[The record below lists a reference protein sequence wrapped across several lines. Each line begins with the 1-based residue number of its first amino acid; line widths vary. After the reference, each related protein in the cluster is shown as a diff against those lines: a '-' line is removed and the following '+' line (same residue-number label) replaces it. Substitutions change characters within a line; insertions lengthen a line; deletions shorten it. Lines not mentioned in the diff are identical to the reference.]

1 MAIVNGSCTLPQ
13 LKARL
18 NIGDNRDDATLEA
31 LVTAVSRQIED
42 YTGHRFYATTATRVY
57 TAVSPT
63 CLLLPRGHDLLS
75 VTTLKTDEDGDR
87 TYEVTWDADDYDLR
101 PSNAPSDGLPYWQLH
116 TRWLGEHYL
125 PTNVPLG
132 VEIAGTWG
140 YSSSTPAVVQEACLL
155 QCQMAF
161 QQGLASGSPA
171 AGTGEYAQTLI
182 GVGLHPF
189 CRRMLDPYRDLV
201 MA

>member
-1 MAIVNGSCTLPQ
+1 MIVNGYADLVT

-18 NIGDNRDDATLEA
+18 NIGDGEDDATLDA

-42 YTGHRFYATTATRVY
+42 YTAHRFYATAATRVY
-57 TAVSPT
+57 TSVSPT

-75 VTTLKTDEDGDR
+75 VSALTTDEDGDR
-87 TYEVTWDADDYDLR
+87 VYEVTWDADDYDLC
-101 PSNAPSDGLPYWQLH
+101 PANAPADGLPYWQVQ
-116 TRWLGEHYL
+116 TRWRGEHYF
-125 PTNVPLG
+125 PCGVPRG
-132 VEIAGTWG
+132 VRIAGTWG

-161 QQGLASGSPA
+161 QQGLTSGSPA
-171 AGTGEYAQTLI
+171 SGTGEYAQTLI

-189 CRRMLDPYRDLV
+189 VRRMLDPLRDLV
-201 MA
+201 VA